1 MHKRIDDAILM
12 QSSKCTQAVL
22 DVLANI
28 KVHFGHIQ
36 GTQPEAEADAATT

>member
-22 DVLANI
+22 DVLANRGAN
-28 KVHFGHIQ
+28 K
-36 GTQPEAEADAATT
+36 GTT